1 MAPVRKVVDGR
12 DAARLVRP
20 TLEDK
25 HRAKAAADRAARI
38 AANKK
43 HVDATGVV
51 MPQGGRHRRKGR
63 G

>member
-1 MAPVRKVVDGR
+1 MAPVRKVVNGR
-12 DAARLVRP
+12 DAVKLVRP

-25 HRAKAAADRAARI
+25 HRAEVAADRAARI

-43 HVDATGVV
+43 HVEATGTV